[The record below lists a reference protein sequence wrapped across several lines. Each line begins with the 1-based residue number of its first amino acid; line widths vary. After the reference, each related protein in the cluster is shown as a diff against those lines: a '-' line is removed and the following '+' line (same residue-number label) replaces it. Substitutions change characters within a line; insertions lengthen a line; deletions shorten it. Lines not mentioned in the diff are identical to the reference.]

1 MFPCRTKVFQQELM
15 VVLKIFAL
23 FQTMQPTVFD
33 SGEVIN
39 DDISDLVH
47 KLEREIRSVRT
58 VSHTT
63 TSSWKHSHELGIE
76 ISYTPPGATGIN
88 DFLFSCVSLL
98 SLFFNRRNFARGT
111 SFSTKIVQ
119 QQNLK

>member
-1 MFPCRTKVFQQELM
+1 M

-98 SLFFNRRNFARGT
+98 SLFSNRRNFARGT